1 MTEKKTVPYWLDFQ
15 GIAASVR
22 MALQR
27 ATQALQTGDLL
38 RLAAFTART
47 VPASKSCESE
57 KLRLQLLEIQPDHLH
72 SFGRELRRGTLTT
85 AIGVLDFCL
94 FEVLVLMVSIRP
106 DALARLPKDFRRGE
120 EPLSAARESLRRTGI
135 ERRLKLLAEVLELPI
150 AESMV
155 EELKP
160 LLAKRHDITHQSKF
174 YEFVP
179 FGQAS
184 AMKARA
190 FPEVSHEESLIALMT
205 VSDITDC
212 VLAGVAQAH
221 FQLDL
226 GDLRPVTPGIAEAHR
241 VMREKIAANCERGP
255 RVEVI
260 DRPDWRV
267 VVHKGLVGV
276 IDKNKI
282 VAFSA
287 TSIER
292 LPLSIFCPKHDV
304 HGETACVTIDTGD
317 RRAVGFME
325 ASFVAELLAGSS
337 ILVEYQSMASDV
349 PIYAR
354 LSLGG
359 VAERWAEAQTKK
371 AAQAKE

>member
-1 MTEKKTVPYWLDFQ
+1 MTERNTVPYWLDFQ

-47 VPASKSCESE
+47 IPADSKCKCE
-57 KLRLQLLEIQPDHLH
+57 KLRAQLLELQPDHLH
-72 SFGRELRRGTLTT
+72 ALGRELRRSTLTT

-120 EPLSAARESLRRTGI
+120 EPLNAAKESLRRTGI
-135 ERRLKLLAEVLELPI
+135 ERRLKLVAEVLQISI

-155 EELKP
+155 EDLKP
-160 LLAKRHDITHQSKF
+160 LLARRHDITHQSKF

-179 FGQAS
+179 SGPAS

-212 VLAGVAQAH
+212 VLAGVSEEH
-221 FQLDL
+221 FKLDL
-226 GDLRPVTPGIAEAHR
+226 GDLRPVTPGIAEVHR
-241 VMREKIAANCERGP
+241 VMREQIAASRERGP
-255 RVEVI
+255 KVETI
-260 DRPDWRV
+260 DGPGWRV
-267 VVHKGLVGV
+267 VIHEGLVCV
-276 IDKNKI
+276 IDKNNT

-287 TSIER
+287 TGIER

-304 HGETACVTIDTGD
+304 HGETACVTIDAGD
-317 RRAVGFME
+317 NRAVGFME
-325 ASFVAELLAGSS
+325 ASFVAELLLGSS
-337 ILVEYQSMASDV
+337 ILVEYHSMASDA
-349 PIYAR
+349 PIYAH

-359 VAERWAEAQTKK
+359 LAERWAEAQAKK
-371 AAQAKE
+371 AAQARK

>member
-1 MTEKKTVPYWLDFQ
+1 LDFQ

-38 RLAAFTART
+38 RQAAFTART
-47 VPASKSCESE
+47 IPADNKCKCE
-57 KLRLQLLEIQPDHLH
+57 KLRAQLLVLQPDHLH
-72 SFGRELRRGTLTT
+72 ALGRELRRSTLTT

-120 EPLSAARESLRRTGI
+120 EPLNAAKEGLRRTGI
-135 ERRLKLLAEVLELPI
+135 ERRLRLVAEVLQISI
-150 AESMV
+150 ADSVV
-155 EELKP
+155 EDLKP

-179 FGQAS
+179 LGQAS
-184 AMKARA
+184 AIKARP

-212 VLAGVAQAH
+212 VLAGVAEEH
-221 FQLDL
+221 FKLDL
-226 GDLRPVTPGIAEAHR
+226 GDLRPVTPGIAEVHR
-241 VMREKIAANCERGP
+241 VMRERIAASRERGP

-260 DRPDWRV
+260 DRPDWGV
-267 VVHKGLVGV
+267 VVHKGLVCV

-287 TSIER
+287 TGIR
-292 LPLSIFCPKHDV
+292 RIPLSIFCPKNDV
-304 HGETACVTIDTGD
+304 HGETACATIDTGD
-317 RRAVGFME
+317 KRAVGFMDSE
-325 ASFVAELLAGSS
+325 FVAELLAGHS
-337 ILVEYQSMASDV
+337 ILIEYHSLASDV
-349 PIYAR
+349 PIYTR

-359 VAERWAEAQTKK
+359 LAEKWAEAEAKK
-371 AAQAKE
+371 AAQPSS